1 MRVFVDTNVIISSIL
16 FPQGKVASVFSYIIE
31 THDLII
37 ASYSIKECE
46 TVFNKKFPSKK
57 EYLTLFFD
65 NLTFELFETP
75 TQIQQ
80 EKYPHIR
87 DIKDLP
93 ILVSAILSDADV
105 LITGDKDFEEIK
117 ITKPLIFTPSQY
129 YELMKK
135 KDN

>member
-1 MRVFVDTNVIISSIL
+1 MRVFVDTNVIISSVL

-46 TVFNKKFPSKK
+46 TVFIRKFPSKQ
-57 EYLTLFFD
+57 EYLKLFFN
-65 NLTFELFETP
+65 NLAFELFKTP
-75 TQIQQ
+75 TKINQA
-80 EKYPHIR
+80 KYPQIR

-135 KDN
+135 EDT